1 MDSTEVSW
9 VIISSSFSC
18 VLCLVHPSKHFM
30 GTSRSLVL
38 FFFWPVLSSLLFG
51 GSSSIP
57 KLLSV
62 STVCVGLMVFDL
74 WGLACTCPPPICI
87 YIHSYIYHLIPT
99 VLKYVFLVK
108 TFFLRLKHW
117 IRLDSLKGRIHS
129 GHFKQKRVS

>member
-74 WGLACTCPPPICI
+74 WGLACTCPPHMYIYSFLYISLNTNSSQICI
-87 YIHSYIYHLIPT
+87 SCQD
-99 VLKYVFLVK
+99 
-108 TFFLRLKHW
+108 FFLKIETLNQAG
-117 IRLDSLKGRIHS
+117 LLKGKNP
-129 GHFKQKRVS
+129 FWPF